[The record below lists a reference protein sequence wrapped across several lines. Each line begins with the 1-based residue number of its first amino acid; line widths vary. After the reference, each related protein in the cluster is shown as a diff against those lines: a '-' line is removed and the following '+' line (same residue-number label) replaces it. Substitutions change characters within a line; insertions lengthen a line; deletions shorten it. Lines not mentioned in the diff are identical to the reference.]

1 MTQQKHIF
9 YPWETPPMPP
19 KMHSAS
25 LLLARVVP
33 RTFSIK
39 KQLNDKLH
47 DRP

>member
-1 MTQQKHIF
+1 MGDAAHATKNAQ
-9 YPWETPPMPP
+9 
-19 KMHSAS
+19 S

>member
-9 YPWETPPMPP
+9 YPWETPPVPQ
-19 KMHSAS
+19 KIHIAS

-39 KQLNDKLH
+39 KQLNGKLYDH
-47 DRP
+47 P